1 MMTLLRLAR
10 RRLGFLGTGAILFA
24 LWHDRHDAL
33 RWWSF
38 VKRSLRRR
46 ESTPMSAVLTEAK
59 VRAAITADPVLRRD
73 RAIEDLSVED
83 GVVTLHTT
91 APSWPERDRHLVRLR
106 SIRGVYD
113 VICIADPVPS
123 AV

>member
-1 MMTLLRLAR
+1 MRTILRLLR
-10 RRLGFLGTGAILFA
+10 RRLGLFGTGAIALA
-24 LWHDRHDAL
+24 LWHDRHDL
-33 RWWSF
+33 RRWWSF
-38 VKRSLRRR
+38 ALRSLRRR
-46 ESTPMSAVLTEAK
+46 ESTTMRAVLTEAK

-106 SIRGVYD
+106 AIRGVYD
-113 VICIADPVPS
+113 VICIADPVPTT
-123 AV
+123 V